1 MNNRKDLPMSDNAKL
16 IAYVVSDSI
25 GQSAV
30 SIARAALNKFSGLEY
45 IIRDYSFISDFSEI
59 DKIITEL
66 DNEEETT
73 VVFHTFAN
81 QKMAEYLEEV
91 AKGVCDD
98 CYDILTPIVSRV
110 GEVTGLKSNSA
121 NSKPQPPLDAQYFD
135 RITALEFAV
144 AHDDGKEP
152 KGFLEADIVILGIS
166 RTSKT
171 PLSIYL
177 ANNTNYKVA
186 NLPLMPEAELPE
198 EIWEVD
204 PRRII
209 GLTNDVEVLSE
220 IRKERMIAYGL
231 NPETIYSDK
240 ARIKNEID
248 YANKLYEK
256 LKCKIINVANKSIEE
271 TAGLIMNY
279 LNEEG
284 LHRLNTNNQNR

>member
-1 MNNRKDLPMSDNAKL
+1 MSDETKL

-30 SIARAALNKFSGLEY
+30 SITRAALAKYPSLNY
-45 IIRDYSFISDFSEI
+45 IIKDYTFVSEMSEI
-59 DKIITEL
+59 DKIINEL
-66 DNEEETT
+66 DLDGENT
-73 VVFHTFAN
+73 VVFHTFAGE
-81 QKMAEYLEEV
+81 KMARYLEEE
-91 AKGVCDD
+91 AKSIGIE
-98 CYDILTPIVSRV
+98 CYDILTPIVHRV
-110 GEVTGLKSNSA
+110 GEITGLTSNSTGS
-121 NSKPQPPLDAQYFD
+121 NLQPALDDQYFN
-135 RITALEFAV
+135 RISALEFAV

-186 NLPLMPEAELPE
+186 NLPLMPESILPE

-204 PRRII
+204 SKRII

-231 NPETIYSDK
+231 TPETIYSDK
-240 ARIKNEID
+240 YRIRNEID
-248 YANKLYEK
+248 YANDLYKKLGSK
-256 LKCKIINVANKSIEE
+256 VINVANKSIEE
-271 TAGLIMNY
+271 TASIIMNH
-279 LNEEG
+279 LNDEG
-284 LHRLNTNNQNR
+284 LHHIISNTSKYNF

>member
-1 MNNRKDLPMSDNAKL
+1 MNEKKDLSMSDNAKL
-16 IAYVVSDSI
+16 MAYVVSDSI

-30 SIARAALNKFSGLEY
+30 SIARAALNKFTGLEY
-45 IIRDYSFISDFSEI
+45 IIKDYTFITDFSEI

-66 DNEEETT
+66 DHEKETT

-81 QKMAEYLEEV
+81 QKMAEYLEDA
-91 AKGVCDD
+91 AKGICDD

-121 NSKPQPPLDAQYFD
+121 SPEPQPALDEQYFD

-186 NLPLMPEAELPE
+186 NLPLMPESELPE

-204 PRRII
+204 SRRII

-240 ARIKNEID
+240 VRIKNEID
-248 YANKLYEK
+248 YANELYEE
-256 LKCKIINVANKSIEE
+256 LNCKIINVANKSIEE
-271 TAGLIMNY
+271 TASMIMNY

-284 LHRLNTNNQNR
+284 LYHVIKSN